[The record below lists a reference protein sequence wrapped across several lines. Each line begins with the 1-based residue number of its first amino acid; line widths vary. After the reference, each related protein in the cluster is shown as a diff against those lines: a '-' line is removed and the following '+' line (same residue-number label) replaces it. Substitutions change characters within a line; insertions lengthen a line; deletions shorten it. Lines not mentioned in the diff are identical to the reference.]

1 MITIILGTR
10 PETIDAG
17 SNILAG
23 TEIFRHPM
31 NIISSPDSPGY
42 SFGQARGAD
51 EETLAIPEVII

>member
-23 TEIFRHPM
+23 TDPVRILEASRTM
-31 NIISSPDSPGY
+31 SSRD
-42 SFGQARGAD
+42 RN
-51 EETLAIPEVII
+51 